1 MPVIV
6 NGETIDEQVLR
17 DERSRLRRQF
27 ADVYESMQPAAA
39 REWLQTFAR
48 HNIVSQVLLRQEAWR
63 DAEPIP
69 AEAVDREIHR
79 LFGSDRR
86 TVASEGEK
94 REAEERL
101 RISRLIARITERVQ
115 KPTRKEVD
123 LHYKTHRSE
132 FDAPDRIRARQ
143 IVKNLDETATRE
155 QAHAAIQEAE
165 AALTSGEDFAAV
177 ADRYSDCA
185 GNGGDLGWFAP
196 GVMVDEFEE
205 VAFKLPVGKQSPIFE
220 TRFGFHIVEVME
232 RRAAGTQP
240 LSEIRDH
247 LTNTL
252 TEERKRKAVA
262 RFIDEV
268 AARSDIRFDA
278 AATSSTSE

>member
-17 DERSRLRRQF
+17 DERTRLRRQF
-27 ADVYESMQPAAA
+27 AEAYEAMQPAAA
-39 REWLQTFAR
+39 REWLHTFAR
-48 HNIVSQVLLRQEAWR
+48 HNIISQVLLRQEAWR
-63 DAEPIP
+63 EREHIA
-69 AEAVDREIHR
+69 AEAIDHEIHR

-101 RISRLIARITERVQ
+101 RISRLIARVTQRVQ

-143 IVKNLDETATRE
+143 IVKNLDGTVTPE
-155 QAHAAIQEAE
+155 QARAVIQEAE
-165 AALTSGEDFAAV
+165 AELARGGDFAGV

-240 LSEIRDH
+240 LSEIRD
-247 LTNTL
+247 
-252 TEERKRKAVA
+252 
-262 RFIDEV
+262 
-268 AARSDIRFDA
+268 
-278 AATSSTSE
+278 

>member
-69 AEAVDREIHR
+69 AEAVDREIQR

-143 IVKNLDETATRE
+143 IVKNLDETVTPE
-155 QAHAAIQEAE
+155 QAREAIQEAE
-165 AALTSGEDFAAV
+165 AELARGGDFAGV

-205 VAFKLPVGKQSPIFE
+205 VAFRLPVGKQSPIFE

-232 RRAAGTQP
+232 RRAAGIQP
-240 LSEIRDH
+240 LSEVRDH

-278 AATSSTSE
+278 AATVSTSE